1 MENTTII
8 QGRKTTYEDIK
19 LVQELIAA
27 NPQWHR
33 TRLSKELCTLWNWRN
48 PSGQIKDMACR
59 TFLLKLEER
68 GHLTL
73 PERRRTGGSSI
84 KAPIPIVPH
93 KTTSIAGALR
103 SVAPVTVKK
112 VDNTCLDLFKC
123 LINSYHYLGF
133 SGTVGQNMKYM
144 VFDKNGNPLS
154 CILFGSAAWKC
165 SSRDEFIG
173 WGQNTR
179 EANINLVTNNMR
191 FLILPWVK
199 VPHLA
204 SHILGQIT
212 RRISAD
218 WVEKYGHQVY
228 LLETFVE
235 KRRFAGTCY
244 RAANW
249 NCVGQTKGRSRN
261 DRYGTLK
268 VPVKDVYLYPLKNQ
282 FREVL
287 CHGV

>member
-19 LVQELIAA
+19 LVQELIFA

-33 TRLSKELCTLWNWRN
+33 TRLSKELCILWNWRN

-59 TFLLKLEER
+59 TFLLKLEAR

-73 PERRRTGGSSI
+73 PARRRTGGSSI
-84 KAPIPIVPH
+84 KAPIPTVLH
-93 KTTSIAGALR
+93 KTTPIAGALR
-103 SVAPVTVKK
+103 SFAPVTVKQ

-173 WGQNTR
+173 WNQSVR
-179 EANINLVTNNMR
+179 EANINLLTNNMR

-204 SHILGQIT
+204 SYILGQIT
-212 RRISAD
+212 RRISSD
-218 WVEKYGHQVY
+218 WVKKYGHQVY

-249 NCVGQTKGRSRN
+249 SCVGQTKGRSRN